1 MILGKIEYNSKH
13 KEVLDSFL
21 LENPKVTPG
30 KMFGYPAYYVGGKLF
45 ASFYEDGVCVK
56 VPESLTN
63 ELLEREYIEPFQ
75 PMGRKMR
82 EWVQINRH
90 NSEDY
95 LKDKDLFDA
104 SIKFVSKVSKNNT
117 KKRK

>member
-1 MILGKIEYNSKH
+1 MAKIEYNSKH

-21 LENPKVTPG
+21 LENPNVKPG
-30 KMFGYPAYYVGGKLF
+30 KMFGYPAYYVGGRLF

-56 VPESLTN
+56 VPKQLAK
-63 ELLEREYIEPFQ
+63 ELLERDGIESFQ

-82 EWVQINRH
+82 EWVQINRE

-95 LKDKDLFDA
+95 LEDQEIFDA
-104 SIKFVSKVSKNNT
+104 SIEFVSSITET
-117 KKRK
+117 KKKKS